1 VRGMSQTRISTRP
14 RFFAILVL
22 LLCMFGA
29 KAVGA
34 LSSSQQ
40 ANDQSAPE
48 NHAKIELIAE
58 EDSFR
63 PGHTLWI
70 GLLFQLDNGWHIY
83 WQNPGDS
90 GEPPKVE
97 WSLPAGF
104 QAEAIRWPTPKR
116 LGSGSVVD
124 YGYEGQV
131 LLMVPMRIAASAKT
145 MTSGTIG
152 ASVKYLVC
160 REICIP
166 GKADLTLKVSQ
177 ARSDSAAHYSQ
188 QRKLFEQSRAQWP
201 RPAPASWRIA
211 AESQGDH
218 FVLSVSGVGRAQ
230 SAEFFP
236 LDPGVIENSASQVF
250 APSAG
255 GFRVSLKKS
264 DLLTK
269 LPQKLRGVIVVNGA
283 AGYKISATI
292 ESH

>member
-1 VRGMSQTRISTRP
+1 MRGMSQTRISTRP

-166 GKADLTLKVSQ
+166 GKADLTLTAPGV
-177 ARSDSAAHYSQ
+177 AGPAAHYSQ
-188 QRKLFEQSRAQWP
+188 WRKLFEQTRAAWP
-201 RPAPASWRIA
+201 RPAPARWKIA
-211 AESQGDH
+211 VESRRND
-218 FVLSVSGVGRAQ
+218 FVLSVSNARRAQ
-230 SAEFFP
+230 SAAFFP
-236 LDPGVIENSASQVF
+236 LDASVIANSAQQVF
-250 APSAG
+250 TASAG
-255 GFRVSLKKS
+255 GFQVSLKKS

-269 LPQKLRGVIVVNGA
+269 TPKALRGVIVVDGVSAYEVA
-283 AGYKISATI
+283 APIAGR
-292 ESH
+292 